1 MKISEVIAKMKAYH
15 KGTVNGVPI
24 DESKTRDKVL
34 YGNVDQECTGIVTT
48 IYASVDVIREAI
60 ACGANLI
67 ICHEALFWN
76 HGDHQEWLLEQGNK
90 TFLAKKELLDSGNIV
105 VWRDHDYIHTGIPM
119 KDGSYVDGIFYG
131 VAKMLGWEDYIV
143 GDKEKP
149 QTFVIPEKTAEEVGK
164 EWISKFHLNGIKAIG
179 DLQTKVRKV
188 AIPFHIMGQ
197 FDNQVISRVDQEDID
212 CLICMELT
220 DFTVT
225 EYVRDSAM
233 LNMPK
238 AILAIGHFNVE
249 EPGMEYM
256 LTYLDEALGEHIPAK
271 FVQAT
276 DMYQF
281 IH

>member
-1 MKISEVIAKMKAYH
+1 
-15 KGTVNGVPI
+15 
-24 DESKTRDKVL
+24 
-34 YGNVDQECTGIVTT
+34 
-48 IYASVDVIREAI
+48 
-60 ACGANLI
+60 
-67 ICHEALFWN
+67 
-76 HGDHQEWLLEQGNK
+76 
-90 TFLAKKELLDSGNIV
+90 
-105 VWRDHDYIHTGIPM
+105 
-119 KDGSYVDGIFYG
+119 
-131 VAKMLGWEDYIV
+131 
-143 GDKEKP
+143 
-149 QTFVIPEKTAEEVGK
+149 
-164 EWISKFHLNGIKAIG
+164 
-179 DLQTKVRKV
+179 
-188 AIPFHIMGQ
+188 
-197 FDNQVISRVDQEDID
+197 VISRVDQEDID

-225 EYVRDSAM
+225 EYVRGSAM